1 MNENEPISIREYA
14 RRKEMSDMYIRRMIK
29 NGVITPRS
37 ITAHPK
43 NGRPMILPLFAEED
57 WAMNYS
63 TKGEV
68 NRHRF
73 RKSNKT
79 YVKPKPKP
87 GGPLPKVDLNDIPE
101 TPPPGTMP
109 DGRKSKAELDRLH
122 AELKVQLS
130 AIDLRERKGQ
140 LVDKDK
146 VYSALFDLA
155 QELRKEVMS
164 VPDKTI
170 DNIRA
175 ARTRQEAHSILYE
188 ALTNALTTIAE
199 LKEGD
204 LNFKKR

>member
-29 NGVITPRS
+29 EGVITPRS
-37 ITAHPK
+37 ITTNPN
-43 NGRPMILPLFAEED
+43 NGRPMILPLYAEED

-73 RKSNKT
+73 RKSKKT

-87 GGPLPKVDLNDIPE
+87 SGTLPKVEVDGLADQPA
-101 TPPPGTMP
+101 PGTLP

-122 AELKVQLS
+122 AELKVQMA
-130 AIDLRERKGQ
+130 AIELRERKGQ
-140 LVDKDK
+140 LVDKDR
-146 VYSALFDLA
+146 VYTALFDLA
-155 QELRKEVMS
+155 QELRKEIMS

-175 ARTRQEAHSILYE
+175 AKTRQEAHSYLYE

-199 LKEGD
+199 MKEGD
-204 LNFKKR
+204 LNLKKR

>member
-1 MNENEPISIREYA
+1 MNDNEPISIREYA

-29 NGVITPRS
+29 EGVITPRS
-37 ITAHPK
+37 MTTHPT
-43 NGRPMILPLFAEED
+43 NGRPMILPRFAEED

-68 NRHRF
+68 NRARF

-79 YVKPKPKP
+79 YVQKKPKPS
-87 GGPLPKVDLNDIPE
+87 GELPKVVLDGIPDQ
-101 TPPPGTMP
+101 PAAGHLP
-109 DGRKSKAELDRLH
+109 DGRKSKAELDRLQ
-122 AELKVQLS
+122 AELKVQIT
-130 AIDLRERKGQ
+130 AIELRERKGQ
-140 LVDKDK
+140 LVDKDR

-155 QELRKEVMS
+155 QEIRKEIMS

-175 ARTRQEAHSILYE
+175 AKTRQEAHAVLYE

-199 LKEGD
+199 IKEGD